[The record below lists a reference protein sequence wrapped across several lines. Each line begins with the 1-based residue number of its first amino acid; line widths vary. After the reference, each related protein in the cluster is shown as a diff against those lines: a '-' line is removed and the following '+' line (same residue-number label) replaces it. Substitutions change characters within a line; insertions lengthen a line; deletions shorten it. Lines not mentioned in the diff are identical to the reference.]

1 MVRIIPKVANNN
13 ARRPGKK
20 IKMQA
25 YMRAHHAIS
34 IYTTPTPPLQVI
46 LQNRISERRICGE
59 LFFMRSNFYQSDYIT
74 ELVLH

>member
-1 MVRIIPKVANNN
+1 M
-13 ARRPGKK
+13 PGGQEKK